1 MGTLST
7 QYQVG
12 SFTLGNNYTSGS
24 SSSGNLGISIVSG
37 VTITAASKILISQTS
52 KTTNSPLALSYV
64 ITKSTA
70 FQNFTVTAYA
80 TGILTGSQT
89 LNVFSC
95 TFQHGLF
102 VDSSNTIPQF
112 SYQNIGAATSP
123 VYPSGAKVTTPQ
135 NIDIGTS
142 YTIALAQICL
152 QQQTRSSDASTFD
165 YVIIG

>member
-12 SFTLGNNYTSGS
+12 SFTLGNNYGT
-24 SSSGNLGISIVSG
+24 SSSGTSGISTVAG

-52 KTTNSPLALSYV
+52 KTTSSPLALNYV

-70 FQNFTVTAYA
+70 LQSFTVTAYA

-89 LNVFSC
+89 STVFQC
-95 TFQHGLF
+95 TFLHGLF
-102 VDSSNTIPQF
+102 VDSSTYIPQF
-112 SYQNIGAATSP
+112 SYQNIVTATSP
-123 VYPSGAKVTTPQ
+123 VYPITARVTTAQ
-135 NIDIGTS
+135 NIDIGTA
-142 YTIALAQICL
+142 YTVTLGQICL